1 MVNKTQK
8 HLSIY
13 KCVYVYICQCI
24 YTYIHLSAHKCVS
37 GYICVYQYILNL
49 GSLLSL
55 LVFIAN
61 QNQQQEG
68 IFNLYSIEKLIV
80 N

>member
-13 KCVYVYICQCI
+13 
-24 YTYIHLSAHKCVS
+24 KCVS

-68 IFNLYSIEKLIV
+68 IVNLYSIEKLIV